1 MTTVLLVRHGLT
13 ALTGPVLA
21 GWTPGVNLDD
31 RGRAQAEA
39 LAARLVPVPLD
50 AIVTSPLERCRQ
62 TALAIAAAASAAPDG
77 QARDG
82 QGELA
87 VHIDDR
93 VGECHYGDWTGQR
106 LKKLAKEPL
115 WRIVQA
121 HPSGA
126 RFPGPDG
133 EALPDMQYRAVAA
146 VRDWNA
152 KLGRDACYVVCSHG
166 DVIKAI
172 VADSLGVHLD
182 QFQRIQ
188 IDPCS
193 LTIIRYTELRPF
205 LLRLNDTGGDVGG
218 LTKAARG
225 AGHAGSD
232 AMVGGGAG
240 ADGDNADAQVRV
252 NKEGAAGDGTGV
264 GVSGTAGAADG
275 QSVGAPA
282 SLSADARGR
291 AGGAPAS
298 CGHEVQ
304 QQPVEAQG

>member
-1 MTTVLLVRHGLT
+1 VTTVLLVRHGLT

-39 LAARLVPVPLD
+39 LAARLAPVPLD

-62 TALAIAAAASAAPDG
+62 TALAIAAAAGPSHDG
-77 QARDG
+77 QA
-82 QGELA
+82 EPA
-87 VHIDDR
+87 VRVDDR
-93 VGECHYGDWTGQR
+93 VGECHYGDWTGKQ

-115 WRIVQA
+115 WRVVQA

-146 VRDWNA
+146 VREWNA

-182 QFQRIQ
+182 LFQRIQ

-193 LTIIRYTELRPF
+193 LTVIRYTELRPF

-225 AGHAGSD
+225 AGRAGSD
-232 AMVGGGAG
+232 ATVGGGAG
-240 ADGDNADAQVRV
+240 ADGDNGGAGADGDNGGEGVRV
-252 NKEGAAGDGTGV
+252 NKEDAAGDGAGSGVSISAGHADSESV
-264 GVSGTAGAADG
+264 GVS
-275 QSVGAPA
+275 
-282 SLSADARGR
+282 ADAVGH
-291 AGGAPAS
+291 AGTRAS
-298 CGHEVQ
+298 CGHGVQ
-304 QQPVEAQG
+304 QQPAEAQG